1 MLGETVHSL
10 VLRLLIGFLGASI
23 SVSALILPG
32 IEAWL
37 LRREMLAER
46 NVDTLLFLG
55 MGEFLPWIFVWLLT
69 IVIVGVQTE
78 RNALVLSIFAIG
90 LPATLAGLCGTVAHV
105 VR

>member
-23 SVSALILPG
+23 SVSVLILPG

-69 IVIVGVQTE
+69 IVIEGVQTE

>member
-1 MLGETVHSL
+1 MLGETVHSP
-10 VLRLLIGFLGASI
+10 VLRLFIGFLGASI
-23 SVSALILPG
+23 SVSALIFPG

>member
-1 MLGETVHSL
+1 MLGEAVQL
-10 VLRLLIGFLGASI
+10 LGLRLLIGFLGASI
-23 SVSALILPG
+23 SVSALIFPG

-37 LRREMLAER
+37 LQRDELAER

-55 MGEFLPWIFVWLLT
+55 MGEFLPWVFVWLLT

-105 VR
+105 VQ

>member
-1 MLGETVHSL
+1 MLGETVHSP

-23 SVSALILPG
+23 LVSALIFPG

>member
-1 MLGETVHSL
+1 MLGETIHSL
-10 VLRLLIGFLGASI
+10 GLRLLIGFLGASI
-23 SVSALILPG
+23 SVSALVFPG

-37 LRREMLAER
+37 LQREELAAR
-46 NVDTLLFLG
+46 NVDDLFFLG

-90 LPATLAGLCGTVAHV
+90 LPATLAGLCGTVVHA